1 MNLDIVNNAFSIIGL
16 LCNFSLYINAFRIL
30 IIVVITIITP
40 IIVFMLLPVIVLESV
55 AVILVIIGIPVD
67 ISLFLLSDK
76 YC

>member
-1 MNLDIVNNAFSIIGL
+1 MELRDIGTGV

-40 IIVFMLLPVIVLESV
+40 IIVFMLLLVILLESV
-55 AVILVIIGIPVD
+55 AVILVILGKTVE
-67 ISLFLLSDK
+67 ISLFLLFDK

>member
-1 MNLDIVNNAFSIIGL
+1 MNLDIVYNAFSIIGL

-30 IIVVITIITP
+30 IIVVMTIITP

-55 AVILVIIGIPVD
+55 AVILVILGKTVE
-67 ISLFLLSDK
+67 ISLIFLFDK